1 MQQFNENNRLY
12 TPNSH
17 ISTPLIKQGT
27 ISNSLINQGTIIEA
41 QEVTHSIIGLKTW
54 IKEGST
60 IRDSIITGDSC
71 STHSVVIGKNC
82 IIQNAIID
90 SDVVI
95 GDNVRLVNQNHLQ
108 KYDSDNVYIRDGII
122 IVTAGARISDGFII

>member
-1 MQQFNENNRLY
+1 MQQFNDNNRLY
-12 TPNSH
+12 TPHAH

-41 QEVTHSIIGLKTW
+41 QEITHSIIGLKTW

-60 IRDSIITGDSC
+60 IRDSIITGESC
-71 STHSVVIGKNC
+71 PTHSVVIGKNC
-82 IIQNAIID
+82 IIQKAIID
-90 SDVVI
+90 SDVII
-95 GDNVRLVNQNHLQ
+95 GDNVQLINQNHLQ

-122 IVTAGARISDGFII
+122 IVPTGARILDGFII